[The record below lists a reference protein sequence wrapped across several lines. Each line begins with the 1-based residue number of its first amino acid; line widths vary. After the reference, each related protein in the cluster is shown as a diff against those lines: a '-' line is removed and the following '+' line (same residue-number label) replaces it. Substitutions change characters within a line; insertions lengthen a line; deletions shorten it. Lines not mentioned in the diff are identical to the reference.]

1 MREKMRRRGQKG
13 FTVVEV
19 VIASA
24 LVAMGMGMALTGWLL
39 MVRGEKRSS
48 VQAELDIDVRT
59 TIERLRSQI
68 RLTSLDKI
76 VFYRPPGENHYTAIS
91 FPVAADR
98 DQDGLIDM
106 DSNTNI
112 IWDRTLIYHVWRGT
126 PNRLLCTT
134 FQPRDNS
141 LSPVQVQQQ
150 IEDVVREG
158 DVSRT
163 VWASNGVTR
172 TVFENLFEWK
182 LWPKGSRFDAYSS
195 AVSRELVQFGS
206 ILLTPGM
213 HTLTFRVTGKQT
225 ASSGYKIGLDYV
237 RASASGS
244 NREAEWQTVW
254 ADPGS
259 VSITRPYMAPGSWG
273 GNYQLLFH
281 AAAEGQSLSMLIEN
295 DRWEDTNFR
304 MAGEGLYRTER
315 VQADPGTGF
324 SESFIRLTGLG
335 YTWLAEEQMLPQGGA
350 LGECSDLEYHNT
362 AVRVLLKG
370 NELIDGGAIK
380 WDGQYPY
387 ILFMSPAF
395 FGGASKKTNIRAIS
409 LAQVRDELGLSGA
422 MDLIPGTVRTLT
434 FGTGEIVE
442 GFRWAWPS
450 PVSPIYQIERSN
462 TYAVTFYISALP
474 PGQGG
479 SVAFR
484 QDSLTNRI
492 HSFVLRNAS
501 LADVT
506 DTAWSVY
513 TNLEYS
519 SRIPCL
525 YGMYTFYPSNGTYTS
540 GIFDTTKANPELGE
554 IAWNRF
560 IGEAQPAGYTDT
572 PGSTAIRLQVR
583 SGDDPYLMN
592 APPWTNVPFVSSS
605 GDMLA
610 GRGGNGRYVQYRA
623 TLISD
628 IWSTPRLRNVLLR
641 WPGDSRLIDISA
653 MVTRGPEM
661 GEFELLVD
669 GTNLYKGV
677 RIDLQIFKDILGADG
692 KAQRMISE
700 MMAEIEPRN
709 TGR

>member
-1 MREKMRRRGQKG
+1 MLDRRQKG
-13 FTVVEV
+13 FTVLEA
-19 VIASA
+19 VIAST
-24 LVAMGMGMALTGWLL
+24 LVVVGMGMAMTGLIL
-39 MVRGEKRSS
+39 MVRGEKRNS

-59 TIERLRSQI
+59 TIQRLQSQL

-76 VFYRPPGENHYTAIS
+76 VFYRPPGEDHYTAIS

-98 DQDGLIDM
+98 DSDGLIDM

-141 LSPVQVQQQ
+141 LTPQQVLSQLK
-150 IEDVVREG
+150 DVVREG

-163 VWASNGVTR
+163 IWASNGVTR

-182 LWPKGSRFDAYSS
+182 LWPKGSRFDAYKETL
-195 AVSRELVQFGS
+195 SRELVVFGS
-206 ILLTPGM
+206 ILLTPGG
-213 HTLTFRVTGKQT
+213 HTLSLRVTGQQPG
-225 ASSGYKIGLDYV
+225 SEGYKIGLDYV

-254 ADPGS
+254 ADPDS
-259 VSITRPYMAPGSWG
+259 VAITRPYMAQGSWS

-281 AAAEGQSLSMLIEN
+281 ATAEGHTLNMVVEN
-295 DRWEDTNFR
+295 DRWEETNFR

-315 VQADPGTGF
+315 VVSDPGTGYQ
-324 SESFIRLTGLG
+324 EAFIRLQGLG
-335 YTWLAEEQMLPQGGA
+335 YNWLAEEQVLLSGGT

-370 NELIDGGAIK
+370 SELIDGGFIK

-387 ILFMSPAF
+387 LLFMSPSAF
-395 FGGASKKTNIRAIS
+395 AGGAKKTNIRAVS
-409 LAQVRDELGLSGA
+409 LARARDDLGLSGA
-422 MDLIPGTVRTLT
+422 MDLVPGTVRTLT

-442 GFRWAWPS
+442 GYRWAWPS
-450 PVSPIYQIERSN
+450 PIAPYYQIERSN

-479 SVAFR
+479 AVAFR
-484 QDSLTNRI
+484 EDVSTNRI
-492 HSFVLRNAS
+492 HAYILRNAT

-506 DTAWSVY
+506 NVTWSAS
-513 TNLEYS
+513 TNLETS
-519 SRIPCL
+519 SRLPCL

-540 GIFDTTKANPELGE
+540 GIFDTTKANPTYSE

-560 IGEAQPAGYTDT
+560 IGETAPSGYTDT
-572 PGSTAIRLQVR
+572 PGSTAIRFQVR
-583 SGDDPYLMN
+583 SGNDPYLSD
-592 APPWTNVPFVSSS
+592 APPWTNVPFLTTS
-605 GDMLA
+605 GEEMA
-610 GRGGNGRYVQYRA
+610 GRAGMGRYVQYRA
-623 TLISD
+623 TLVSD
-628 IWSTPRLRNVLLR
+628 VWNTPRLRNVLIR
-641 WPGDSRLIDISA
+641 WPGDTRLVDIAA

-669 GTNLYKGV
+669 GTNLYRGV
-677 RIDLQIFKDILGADG
+677 RIDLTIYKDVLRGDG
-692 KAQRMISE
+692 QAQRITSAMV
-700 MMAEIEPRN
+700 AEIEPRN
-709 TGR
+709 TKR